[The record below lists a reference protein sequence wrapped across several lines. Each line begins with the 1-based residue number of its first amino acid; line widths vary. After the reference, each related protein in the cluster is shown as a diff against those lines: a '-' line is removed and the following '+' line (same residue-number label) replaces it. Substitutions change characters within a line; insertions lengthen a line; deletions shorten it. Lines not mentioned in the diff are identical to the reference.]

1 LTEPNYKLMRKSFL
15 ILILMLAITWQ
26 ETAAQAIVQLY
37 KKVPNSL
44 SADLTE
50 KTDSAKNGRLL
61 TRNVTDP
68 TLTVFLPEKSIAN
81 GAAVVICPGGGY
93 SYLVINQEGTDVAK
107 VLNKQGIA
115 AFVLKYRLPSNLIMK
130 DRSIGPLQDA
140 EQAIKIVRERYKD
153 WNIDTGKVGIMG
165 FSAGGHLAST
175 ASTHYMETVIE
186 NPKHTNLRPDFSV
199 LVYPVVSFQDSIL
212 HKGSKKA
219 LIGEDA
225 SPEKTNAYSNE
236 LRVDKNTP
244 PAFLIHC
251 SDDKVVPVL
260 NSVYYYEALK
270 KNGVK
275 AEMHIYATGG
285 HGFGLNNAT
294 RTDKWIEQCLAWMNE
309 MKIISH
315 KITQ

>member
-1 LTEPNYKLMRKSFL
+1 MRKSFL
-15 ILILMLAITWQ
+15 IFTLLLAFTQ
-26 ETAAQAIVQLY
+26 QKTLAQTIVHLY
-37 KKVPNSL
+37 KKVPNSVL
-44 SADLTE
+44 VNLPE
-50 KTDSAKNGRLL
+50 KTDTSKNGRIL

-68 TLTVFLPEKSIAN
+68 TLTVFLPEKKIAN

-93 SYLVINQEGTDVAK
+93 SYLVMNQEGTDVAK
-107 VLNKQGIA
+107 ALNKQGIA
-115 AFVLKYRLPSNLIMK
+115 AFVLKYRLPSDLIMK

-140 EQAIKIVRERYKD
+140 EQAIKMVREHYKD

-175 ASTHYMETVIE
+175 ASTHYLETVID
-186 NPKHTNLRPDFSV
+186 NPKQTNLRPDFSV
-199 LVYPVVSFQDSIL
+199 LVYPVISFQDSIL

-219 LIGEDA
+219 LIGENA
-225 SPEKTNAYSNE
+225 SPEKTIAYSNE

-260 NSVYYYEALK
+260 NSINYYEALK

-285 HGFGLNNAT
+285 HGFGLNNTT

-315 KITQ
+315 NETFM